1 MKNTVKKYKI
11 MIFPVLLL
19 LSVLVFLI
27 TYRLLTRPAFSAV
40 RNAECG
46 IPVHTHSSECF
57 NACDTPG
64 RLTLICDPC
73 YDEDNVISHIHDSF
87 CYDQNNEL
95 ICPIMEYEHYHS
107 DECCNENME
116 IICGVAYHQHNKE
129 CLHVIE
135 EDESF
140 DVLCCGISSHDHNES
155 CYPAPAVTEEI
166 SDETDKET
174 GDEIVLYNDDDI
186 IADDEYYYD
195 DAPEPFAMFFT
206 ERAVDVDINSDNSVI
221 LDEAHIASA
230 TFKYQDKNNVWHTVD
245 GTTAIPAN
253 SPVEIEISY
262 KNIDRSEL
270 LAKNNRIVYQGI
282 PTWLIANQ
290 TGKVTD
296 EIYGYVADIEVIDN
310 NVVVT
315 FKDEY
320 LDELAK
326 LNNPKLD
333 GSFKIEG
340 RLDWRK
346 IDALDGDPNLPLINL
361 KFQFEND
368 LASKYGDFEVTK
380 NSAEKVTEIADA
392 DGKIHSY
399 LKYELKIR
407 SKETDITV
415 NNITITDILSTE
427 DRLNINRVIKSPGYV
442 EVSDQEIT
450 LDSSESGL
458 KPYETID
465 DAANSAHGKVKLET
479 NNDSDNNISNTSLKW
494 KIDELKPQ
502 EERTLVYYVELNDN
516 YVGSSSAGA
525 LINEAIPETGGFPR
539 DKVID
544 EFIPKADVSVEKSSC
559 GVNLNSVGSGTL
571 SYKIEV
577 TADPDNSYTITDAWI
592 QDLFQWHMD
601 EYADGGAEID
611 VTIESNIS
619 APKKTTVRIWD
630 KGGGFD
636 LPIGNLKA
644 GEKLTITYSVPV
656 THVYA
661 AGNKD
666 FNFQNR
672 ASFYGGRNENKLEKN
687 HDFGSAFAQTYIYH
701 NSWTRK
707 MNGTTVKKAKTVDFG
722 TDKVY
727 NSDATES
734 SDTSFVVPENAQEY
748 VVIVN
753 EDGTWNMS
761 GAAFKD
767 SFNDVR
773 ISYTGYLK
781 IEEFNQ
787 IYTTGTN
794 TNNINNTTLTSDL
807 NKATPKQTVWV
818 NIDGQ
823 KNFNITPQDF
833 RLDNTNSVYRLTYYA
848 SINSE
853 SSNIK
858 NIVVSNNFNLTGT
871 IGIGNDWFNLKGI
884 GTTVQSTIIGS
895 ASYNIEKSGLL
906 YEKEVY
912 KNNGEVYWVI
922 RAEGMLPKDMHLQDK
937 IPQYSNNSQPSLVGV
952 YLGDKD
958 AVLSGFASYNDL
970 KNSLDENMTAY
981 TIGARGITYS
991 LVGIDSASD
1000 LDGNDY
1006 AIFSHG
1012 GQFSGYMIDSHYE
1025 GDLQAEFISKNYNHQ
1040 ISFPNNSVS
1049 LVDNKLPQMWHFKN
1063 IKDESGN
1070 ATNQFYVYY
1079 NDDSGNQRYLD
1090 IIGLRAASVS
1100 DQPKQLTIEV
1110 KNNQIKIYKQIEID
1124 NKIYEYALNWFGG
1137 ENANDSRYSAW
1148 NNGDGANNWHYI
1160 ATENTSS
1167 TGDFSSDGNGNIY
1180 VNHKIDIPK
1189 DKAVYMIVRTKS
1201 DVTPSEEYS
1210 TSYKNEVGVI
1220 DNASNIYNKLNEAEY
1235 IYKPK
1240 KAVKK
1245 EAMVAAY
1252 YDASKDEWSLPYS
1265 VNPSGDRDTVQE
1277 IKNNFD
1283 TGRQVSQNGSGLYME
1298 WLINVNWDGTL
1309 SGDYILT
1316 DYLDKDKYE
1325 PVVVRNFWA
1334 KHPGNKTIDGLD
1346 TNKWEYRNDP
1356 NQDQAN
1362 IPYTK
1367 SVPYYYNKETG
1378 EIKISVSGLV
1388 ATGRLNKG
1396 DTVANIQLI
1405 CRVIDPDIIF
1415 SGQNSTI
1422 PNSFDLD
1429 KTDGTHI
1436 NDGIVYHQIRPA
1448 YSINKQQAGVGDT
1461 TDSSGKVTH
1470 HTNKL
1475 NYEININPNK
1485 EDFINGEFLPDLVDE
1500 MSNSMELVGKIE
1512 VYEKDGDTE
1521 TLLNNISYTTV
1532 KGDTTTKITISGLP
1546 DKTPL
1551 VIRYSTR
1558 VNTTPGVTAQIYNS
1572 AYWKGYP
1579 KPVKPQH
1586 TESYSFNI
1594 TGDVSAH
1601 TNPTIVINKVDMYDS
1616 NIFLPDAQFEIRSV
1630 DISGIINDDSQSVIT
1645 LTTDGNGKI
1654 EINNLEYNKVYQ
1666 LIETKAPTDYVL
1678 DNTPRYFMVIK
1689 NNNHGYPIA
1698 DGKMTIGGKEEQV
1711 IVDCAVLSGTDMTL
1725 NISNAKGKIKVNKIF
1740 RNENGEE
1747 IAPPESGSFN
1757 FGLYYNDP
1765 AQQSNSNPVQIL
1777 TIVYKNSKPTYY
1789 LDGEEVEFS
1798 QFTKAQADHSNYVY
1812 ELDGDDQ
1819 PITGNN
1825 DRAYINNRF
1834 YDITY
1839 VGNLNLI
1846 PKESTPEVTITNKE
1860 YNIYLPVTGGKGIF
1874 WYYKNALR
1882 VLMICLTAAIIVIFL
1897 KKRRTK
1903 A

>member
-40 RNAECG
+40 REAECG
-46 IPVHTHSSECF
+46 IRVHTHSSECF

-64 RLTLICDPC
+64 RLALICDPC

-135 EDESF
+135 ENESF

-155 CYPAPAVTEEI
+155 CYPAPDMTEEI
-166 SDETDKET
+166 SDETDEEI
-174 GDEIVLYNDDDI
+174 GDEIVLYSDDDL

-195 DAPEPFAMFFT
+195 YSPEPFAMFFA
-206 ERAVDVDINSDNSVI
+206 ERAVDADINSDNSVI

-245 GTTAIPAN
+245 STTAVPAN
-253 SPVEIEISY
+253 SPVEIEIFY
-262 KNIDRSEL
+262 KNIDRDALS
-270 LAKNNRIVYQGI
+270 AKNNRIVYQGI

-290 TGKVTD
+290 TGNVTD
-296 EIYGYVADIEVIDN
+296 GSQIVADIEVIGDN
-310 NVVVT
+310 AVIT
-315 FKDEY
+315 FTDKY
-320 LDELAK
+320 LESLGS
-326 LNNPKLD
+326 NNTALD

-340 RLDWRK
+340 RLDWRE
-346 IDALDGDPNLPLINL
+346 INALGGDPKLPLINL
-361 KFQFEND
+361 NFQFEND

-380 NSAEKVTEIADA
+380 HSEKKVAEVADA

-399 LKYELKIR
+399 LKYELKIK
-407 SKETDITV
+407 SKETDIAV
-415 NNITITDILSTE
+415 NNITITDILSTNNNKP
-427 DRLNINRVIKSPGYV
+427 DIKSVIVSPGYV
-442 EVSDQEIT
+442 EVSDQETT
-450 LDSSESGL
+450 LGDSASGL

-465 DAANSAHGKVKLET
+465 STDNSAHGRIKLE
-479 NNDSDNNISNTSLKW
+479 NTDLKW
-494 KIDELKPQ
+494 TIDELKPQ
-502 EERTLVYYVELNDN
+502 EERTLVYYVELNDD
-516 YVGSSSAGA
+516 YVGSSSAGT
-525 LINEAIPETGGFPR
+525 LQNEAIPEAGDFPR
-539 DKVID
+539 DKVHD
-544 EFIPKADVSVEKSSC
+544 EFIPKADVSVQKTSC
-559 GVNLNSVGSGTL
+559 GVNLNSVGSGEL
-571 SYKIEV
+571 SYQIEV
-577 TADPDNSYTITDAWI
+577 TADPENSYTITDAWI

-611 VTIESNIS
+611 ITIESNIS

-636 LPIGNLKA
+636 LPVGNLKA

-727 NSDATES
+727 KSDATEIG
-734 SDTSFVVPENAQEY
+734 DKSFVVPENSQEY

-761 GAAFKD
+761 GAAFND
-767 SFNDVR
+767 SFINEPR

-781 IEEFNQ
+781 IEEFEQ
-787 IYTTGTN
+787 IYETETN
-794 TNNINNTTLTSDL
+794 TNKISNTTLTSDL
-807 NKATPKQTVWV
+807 NKATPKQTIWV

-823 KNFNITPQDF
+823 KNFNITPKDF
-833 RLDNTNSVYRLTYYA
+833 GLDNTNSVYRLTYYA

-871 IGIGNDWFNLKGI
+871 IGIGNDRFNLKGI

-895 ASYNIEKSGLL
+895 VSYNIEKSGLF
-906 YEKEVY
+906 Y
-912 KNNGEVYWVI
+912 NNGEIYWVI
-922 RAEGMLPKDMHLQDK
+922 RAEGMLPKDMHLKDTAHT
-937 IPQYSNNSQPSLVGV
+937 NNSQPTLSGV

-958 AVLSGFASYNDL
+958 ANLSGFASYNDL

-981 TIGARGITYS
+981 TIGARGATYS
-991 LVGIDSASD
+991 LVGINDVSE

-1006 AIFSHG
+1006 ALFSRG
-1012 GQFSGYMIDSHYE
+1012 GSYSGYMIDSRYGNPLDGKHMPRI
-1025 GDLQAEFISKNYNHQ
+1025 DFTDNY
-1040 ISFPNNSVS
+1040 VS
-1049 LVDNKLPQMWHFKN
+1049 LVDNKLPQMWHFEN
-1063 IKDESGN
+1063 IKDESGD
-1070 ATNQFYVYY
+1070 ATDQFYVYY
-1079 NDDSGNQRYLD
+1079 NDDSSNPQFLNITGEKDRGD
-1090 IIGLRAASVS
+1090 AAVS
-1100 DQPKQLTIEV
+1100 STAMALTIQV
-1110 KNNQIKIYKQIEID
+1110 NNNRIKIHNPGK
-1124 NKIYEYALNWFGG
+1124 KGALNWCGG
-1137 ENANDSRYSAW
+1137 SAQNTKEYYDAW
-1148 NNGDGANNWHYI
+1148 TNGDGDNNYHYI
-1160 ATENTSS
+1160 AVENTSS
-1167 TGDFSSDGNGNIY
+1167 SSDFSSDSNGNIY

-1210 TSYKNEVGVI
+1210 TEFKNEAGVI
-1220 DNASNIYNKLNEAEY
+1220 DNASNIYNKLDEDEY

-1252 YDASKDEWSLPYS
+1252 YDASKKEWSLPYS
-1265 VNPSGDRDTVQE
+1265 VNPSGDRNTVQK

-1283 TGRQVSQNGSGLYME
+1283 IGGQVSRNGSGLYME

-1334 KHPGNKTIDGLD
+1334 KHPGNETIDGLD
-1346 TNKWEYRNDP
+1346 ANEWEYRNNP
-1356 NQDQAN
+1356 NQN
-1362 IPYTK
+1362 SIPYTK

-1378 EIKISVSGLV
+1378 EIKISVSGLA
-1388 ATGRLNKG
+1388 ATGNLNKA

-1422 PNSFDLD
+1422 PNSFSLD
-1429 KTDGTHI
+1429 KIDGEHI
-1436 NDGIVYHQIRPA
+1436 NDGIVYHQIKPA
-1448 YSINKQQAGVGDT
+1448 YVIDKQQEGEGDT
-1461 TDSSGKVTH
+1461 TENGQVKHS
-1470 HTNKL
+1470 TNKL
-1475 NYEININPNK
+1475 NYTININPNA
-1485 EDFINGEFLPDLVDE
+1485 EDFMVNSDSLPDLVDE
-1500 MSNSMELVGKIE
+1500 MSNSMELVGE
-1512 VYEKDGDTE
+1512 VDVYKKVNGTE
-1521 TLLNNISYTTV
+1521 ILLNDDDISCTTV
-1532 KGDTTTKITISGLP
+1532 KGDAATKITISGLP
-1546 DKTPL
+1546 DNTHLIIK
-1551 VIRYSTR
+1551 YSTR
-1558 VNTTPGVTAQIYNS
+1558 VNTTPEVPVQISNS

-1579 KPVKPQH
+1579 KPVKPQRA
-1586 TESYSFNI
+1586 ESYSFKLSG
-1594 TGDVSAH
+1594 TVSSH
-1601 TNPTIVINKVDMYDS
+1601 SNPTIVINKVDMYDS
-1616 NIFLPDAQFEIRSV
+1616 NTFLPDAEFEIRSV
-1630 DISGIINDDSQSVIT
+1630 DTDGNISDVITT
-1645 LTTDGNGKI
+1645 LTTDNNGKI

-1678 DNTPRYFMVIK
+1678 DRTPRYFMVI
-1689 NNNHGYPIA
+1689 NGNHGYTFT
-1698 DGKMTIGGKEEQV
+1698 DGKMMINNKEEQV
-1711 IVDCAVLSGTDMTL
+1711 IVDCAVSSGIDMTL
-1725 NISNAKGKIKVNKIF
+1725 NISNAKGKISVNKIF

-1747 IAPPESGSFN
+1747 IAPPENGSFK

-1765 AQQSNSNPVQIL
+1765 VQQSGAKPVQIL
-1777 TIVYKNSKPTYY
+1777 TIVYKNSRPAYY
-1789 LDGEEVEFS
+1789 LGGEEVDSPE
-1798 QFTKAQADHSNYVY
+1798 FTKAQADHSNYVY
-1812 ELDGDDQ
+1812 EFDGDGQ

-1839 VGNLNLI
+1839 VGNLVLI
-1846 PKESTPEVTITNKE
+1846 PDEDVVEVTITNKE

-1874 WYYKNALR
+1874 RYYKNALR
-1882 VLMICLTAAIIVIFL
+1882 VLMICLTASIIVIFL